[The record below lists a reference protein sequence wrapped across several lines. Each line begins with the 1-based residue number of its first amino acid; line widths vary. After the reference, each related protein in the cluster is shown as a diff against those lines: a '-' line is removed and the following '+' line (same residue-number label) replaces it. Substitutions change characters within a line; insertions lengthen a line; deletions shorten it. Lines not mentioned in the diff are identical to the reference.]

1 LVVAERSKFIYKTTD
16 DAANTHMRA
25 SKFPLDCHMKLSV
38 IIPVY
43 NEKGTIGVL
52 LERIGQVRIPGEKEI
67 IIVDDGSTDG
77 TRQVLQGLPSRHT
90 IICFHEVNQGKGAAV
105 RTGLEMASGDIVLI
119 QDGDLEYDPLEYP
132 KLIQPIIDKKTRV
145 VYGSRI
151 LGENRAS
158 YFRYYWGGRFLS
170 LLANCLYGIRVTD
183 EPTGY
188 KVFDAV
194 LLKSLELKCKG
205 FEFCPEVT
213 AKVSRLGQSITEVP
227 ISYTP
232 RSIDEGK
239 KIRWIDGVIAIWTL
253 LKYRMWKPS
262 SEQ

>member
-1 LVVAERSKFIYKTTD
+1 
-16 DAANTHMRA
+16 
-25 SKFPLDCHMKLSV
+25 MKLSV

-43 NEKGTIGVL
+43 NEKRTIRPL
-52 LERIGQVRIPGEKEI
+52 LDRIGRVPIPVEKEV

-77 TRQVLQGLPSRHT
+77 TRRVLEGLPST
-90 IICFHEVNQGKGAAV
+90 SAIILFHKVNRGKGAAV
-105 RTGLEMASGDIVLI
+105 KTGLEIASGDIVLI
-119 QDGDLEYDPLEYP
+119 QDGDLEYDPSEYP
-132 KLIQPIIDKKTRV
+132 KLIQPILDQKTRV

-151 LGENRAS
+151 LGKNRAS

-170 LLANCLYGIRVTD
+170 LLTSCLYGIRVTD

-188 KVFDAV
+188 KVFDSV
-194 LLKSLELKCKG
+194 LLKGLELECKG

-213 AKVSRLGQSITEVP
+213 AKVSRLGQAITEVP

-232 RSIDEGK
+232 RSIHEGK
-239 KIRWIDGVIAIWTL
+239 KIRWIDGVIALWTL
-253 LKYRMWKPS
+253 FKYRTWKPS